1 MYVEL
6 IIFIV
11 EASLADCSQPTTYR
25 VLTTSDFPQH
35 LFDKIIF
42 PSFSAY
48 TLHPSPWCYS
58 SSKYLA
64 SVPSKLQLSR
74 LVVSQPRTGSLHNTA
89 ATLALCKLNCNT
101 EVTRTCIR
109 SAHCPPPATAAFTT
123 GYPANIWPVVVWCAG
138 ILFYTNICHNDPSS
152 SNNFKSKEYGLRTG
166 WRTVPEWFVY
176 KILESCQL
184 EERSEDVVCSD
195 LLGLPFTFLSIM
207 TSQFFASKISYKGS
221 INWVVFW

>member
-1 MYVEL
+1 MPAPHTPVRGV
-6 IIFIV
+6 IV
-11 EASLADCSQPTTYR
+11 HLNIWHQFPASSSSLDWWC
-25 VLTTSDFPQH
+25 
-35 LFDKIIF
+35 
-42 PSFSAY
+42 
-48 TLHPSPWCYS
+48 PSPG
-58 SSKYLA
+58 LA
-64 SVPSKLQLSR
+64 HYTILQDG
-74 LVVSQPRTGSLHNTA
+74 TGWLA
-89 ATLALCKLNCNT
+89 GWLALGKLNCNT

-152 SNNFKSKEYGLRTG
+152 SNNFKSKEYGLRT
-166 WRTVPEWFVY
+166 VPEWFVY

>member
-42 PSFSAY
+42 PSFSAC

-58 SSKYLA
+58 SSKYLNIWHQFPA
-64 SVPSKLQLSR
+64 SSSSLDWWCPSPGLAHYTILQDG
-74 LVVSQPRTGSLHNTA
+74 TGWLA
-89 ATLALCKLNCNT
+89 GWLALGKLNCNT

-123 GYPANIWPVVVWCAG
+123 GYPANIWPVVVWWYS
-138 ILFYTNICHNDPSS
+138 ILHKY
-152 SNNFKSKEYGLRTG
+152 
-166 WRTVPEWFVY
+166 
-176 KILESCQL
+176 
-184 EERSEDVVCSD
+184 
-195 LLGLPFTFLSIM
+195 LP
-207 TSQFFASKISYKGS
+207 
-221 INWVVFW
+221 